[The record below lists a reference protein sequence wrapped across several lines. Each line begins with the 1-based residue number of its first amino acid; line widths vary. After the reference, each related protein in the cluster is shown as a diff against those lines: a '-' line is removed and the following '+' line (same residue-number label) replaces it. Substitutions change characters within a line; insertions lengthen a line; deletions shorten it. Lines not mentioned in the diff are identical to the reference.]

1 MEYENIYDN
10 QMKENIID
18 EINNFDEDNNNFNE
32 YDRYEQEED
41 NNNFNEYDKYEQ
53 ENNFQE
59 GAYLNDNE
67 IYNLNEENIKLKNK
81 CKELNKIIFFKNKEL
96 EDNKLKNDNKIIKV
110 KEIIN
115 KYKMHI
121 QKFQNDLNS
130 TKKKYFDALKEI
142 KMKNKVIS
150 DLQNGVNIKD
160 INLDNYYNEKEDN
173 ILLSIN
179 EQIKNIQKDF
189 FEEENIENNN
199 ENNDIKDELQKLD
212 TNYQVQLI
220 MNNLNI
226 FAERLNEYKNN
237 NMKEIIKLRN
247 IIDANENENSA
258 INLKDQIYLNIIDII
273 KNLCNTVGNITGH
286 IPDFSLNDDKEK
298 KIKNIQTTMKIL
310 ADYIIT
316 NNKKSQN
323 NQNNNNINEELNKR
337 LKLMSEEL
345 IKSNKNFSKM
355 KNDQKELKQK
365 YILLQSKYNELVNNE
380 NKNKIDND
388 KDYEKLM
395 DELNKKNQQIKSLE
409 HMVTRLTNKINE
421 NTNNNEDLIIN
432 NNNNK
437 SKNTINNFVN
447 NNNSHYEDNKFVKD
461 EKNEKNLKKFLDKFT
476 NGEYGNLFKKNN
488 NIDNLKEELEILSK
502 RINKELEN
510 NK

>member
-1 MEYENIYDN
+1 MEYENIYEN

-18 EINNFDEDNNNFNE
+18 ETNNFDEDINNFNE
-32 YDRYEQEED
+32 NDKYEQEED
-41 NNNFNEYDKYEQ
+41 NNNFNEYDRYEQ

-96 EDNKLKNDNKIIKV
+96 EDNKIKNDNKIIKV
-110 KEIIN
+110 KELIN

-121 QKFQNDLNS
+121 QKFQNDLNF
-130 TKKKYFDALKEI
+130 TKKKYFDTLKEI
-142 KMKNKVIS
+142 KMKNKIIS

-160 INLDNYYNEKEDN
+160 INFDNYKNENEDN
-173 ILLSIN
+173 ILLSIKV
-179 EQIKNIQKDF
+179 QIENIQKDF
-189 FEEENIENNN
+189 FEEENTENKN
-199 ENNDIKDELQKLD
+199 ENNDIKDELQKMD
-212 TNYQVQLI
+212 KNYQVQLI
-220 MNNLNI
+220 MDNLNI

-247 IIDANENENSA
+247 IIDANDNENSE

-273 KNLCNTVGNITGH
+273 KNLCNTVGNINGN

-298 KIKNIQTTMKIL
+298 KIKNIQTTLKIL
-310 ADYIIT
+310 ADYIIM

-323 NQNNNNINEELNKR
+323 KPNNNINEELNKR

-345 IKSNKNFSKM
+345 IKSNKNFSKL

-365 YILLQSKYNELVNNE
+365 YILLQSKYNELVSNE
-380 NKNKIDND
+380 SKNKIDND

-395 DELNKKNQQIKSLE
+395 EELNKKNQQIKSLE
-409 HMVTRLTNKINE
+409 HMVTRLSNKISE

-432 NNNNK
+432 NNKSNN
-437 SKNTINNFVN
+437 NINNFDN
-447 NNNSHYEDNKFVKD
+447 NNNYYYEDNNFVKD
-461 EKNEKNLKKFLDKFT
+461 EKNEKNLKKFLNKFT
-476 NGEYGNLFKKNN
+476 NGEYGNLFKKKN